1 VKFDALLSEPRL
13 AGVGRLAR
21 EVEELG
27 YDGIMTAEVRRDP
40 FLPLAIAA
48 EHTRRLQIGTSVA
61 VALPRN
67 PVHLAQTA
75 HDLQQLSGG
84 RCILGL
90 GSQVRAHIE
99 NRFSAEWS
107 HPAARME
114 ELVLAVRAIWRC
126 WNEGAPLDFEGR
138 FHRHV
143 RMPAEYTPGPSS
155 HGPPK
160 VFLGAVGETMTEVV
174 GAVGDGLFVHS
185 FATER
190 FLRQVTLP
198 ALERGLAR
206 TGRRREEFEVC
217 LVLFV
222 VTGRNEEEI
231 AQARDA
237 VRQQVAFYGS
247 TPAYRTVL
255 EVHGWG
261 ELQSELNRLSKLG
274 RWKEM
279 ADLVPDEILAAF
291 SVDATRDDVSAAVQ
305 RRYGGLVDR
314 VALYAPYEH
323 RPGHW
328 ANLIDRMAPLEAVP
342 LAAEAALG

>member
-1 VKFDALLSEPRL
+1 MKVDALLSEPRL
-13 AGVGRLAR
+13 DSVGRLAR

-27 YDGIMTAEVRRDP
+27 YDGVLTAEVKRDP

-48 EHTRRLQIGTSVA
+48 EHTRRLEIGTSVA

-67 PVHLAQTA
+67 PMHLAQLG
-75 HDLQQLSGG
+75 HDLQGLSAG

-114 ELVLAVRAIWRC
+114 ELVLAVRAIWRS
-126 WNEGAPLDFEGR
+126 WNDRVPLDFAGR
-138 FHRHV
+138 FYRHAG
-143 RMPAEYTPGPSS
+143 MPAEFDPGPSGY
-155 HGPPK
+155 GPPK
-160 VFLGAVGETMTEVV
+160 VFLGAVGETMTEIT
-174 GAVGDGLFVHS
+174 GAVADGLFVHS

-190 FLRQVTLP
+190 FLREVTLP
-198 ALERGLAR
+198 ALERGIAR
-206 TGRRREEFEVC
+206 SGRRREDVEIC

-222 VTGRNEEEI
+222 VTGATDEEVE
-231 AQARDA
+231 QARDA
-237 VRQQVAFYGS
+237 VRHQIAFYGS

-261 ELQSELNRLSKLG
+261 DLQSELNRLSKLG
-274 RWKEM
+274 RWTEM

-291 SVDATRDDVSAAVQ
+291 SVDASRDDVGTAVRQ
-305 RRYGGLVDR
+305 RYGELVDR

-323 RPGHW
+323 RSGHW
-328 ANLIDRMAPLEAVP
+328 AGLIDRMSPAAPVPRAAV
-342 LAAEAALG
+342 G